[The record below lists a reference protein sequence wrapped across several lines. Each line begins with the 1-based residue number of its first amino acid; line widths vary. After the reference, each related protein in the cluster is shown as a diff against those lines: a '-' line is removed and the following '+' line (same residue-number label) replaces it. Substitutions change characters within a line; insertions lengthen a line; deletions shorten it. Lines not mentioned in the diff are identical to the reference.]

1 MGVLRFRLDDVRPLA
16 RHALGCKQF
25 RKTFV
30 EEEEKRE
37 PEPALHLVH
46 DDGVYIMSNGLP
58 MDLVQ
63 DGKNPQAKV
72 AYAEFCDPRKDPGW
86 WEESRA
92 QVGGDDFVEL
102 LPLEESLRDAVFDE
116 TMDALVVEMTADRLT
131 VKVTGR
137 SRPAPARKGK
147 RPRAV
152 ERG

>member
-1 MGVLRFRLDDVRPLA
+1 MGVLRFRLDEVRPLA

-37 PEPALHLVH
+37 PDPGLHLVH

-58 MDLVQ
+58 MDMVQ
-63 DGKNPQAKV
+63 DGRGPRARV
-72 AYAEFCDPRKDPGW
+72 AYAAGCDPRKDSAW

-102 LPLEESLRDAVFDE
+102 LPLEESIRDAVFDE
-116 TMDALVVEMTADRLT
+116 TMDALVIEMTADRLT

-137 SRPAPARKGK
+137 SRHAPAGRGK
-147 RPRAV
+147 TPREV
-152 ERG
+152 GRG

>member
-1 MGVLRFRLDDVRPLA
+1 MGTIRFRLDEVRPLA

-30 EEEEKRE
+30 EEDEKRE

-58 MDLVQ
+58 MDIVRE
-63 DGKNPQAKV
+63 GKKARARV
-72 AYAEFCDPRKDPGW
+72 AYAESCDPRKDPGW

-92 QVGGDDFVEL
+92 LVGGNDFVEL
-102 LPLEESLRDAVFDE
+102 LPLVESLRDAVFDE
-116 TMDALVVEMTADRLT
+116 VMEMLVVEMTAERLT

-137 SRPAPARKGK
+137 PSPAPAPSD
-147 RPRAV
+147 RPAR
-152 ERG
+152 R